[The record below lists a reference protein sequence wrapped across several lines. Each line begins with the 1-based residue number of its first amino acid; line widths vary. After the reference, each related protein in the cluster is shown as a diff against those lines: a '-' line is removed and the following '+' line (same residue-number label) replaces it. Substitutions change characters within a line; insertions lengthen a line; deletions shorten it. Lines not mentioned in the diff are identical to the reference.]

1 MSEIIEIV
9 QSLGLNAAVLGASMW
24 YVYYT
29 FNKHREDM
37 HEQREMY
44 QHLLTEE
51 QERHSDEM
59 KAMTEAVNNNTLA
72 LTKLYEAFQGGEDHV
87 G

>member
-1 MSEIIEIV
+1 MNEIV
-9 QSLGLNAAVLGASMW
+9 DIINNVGVVVTVLGASMW
-24 YVYYT
+24 YIYYT

-44 QHLLTEE
+44 QKLLTEE
-51 QERHSDEM
+51 QERHTEEI

-72 LTKLYEAFQGGEDHV
+72 LTKLYELINGGNANE
-87 G
+87 